1 MLVYLWVLC
10 MDSPRTQAIATGAFC
25 AFSVNVA
32 LGGKRELH
40 AQDYVG
46 IAFVKLVYEW
56 AVSSVG

>member
-1 MLVYLWVLC
+1 

-40 AQDYVG
+40 AQAYVG